1 MTLGTLC
8 LGPGKPPHPDLCRE
22 RSRSYID
29 NVTVTEGNTGTT
41 PAVFTVTL
49 TPASSQ
55 TVTVDYATADQS
67 AQAGTDYTSTQGT
80 LTFAPGETTKTITVP
95 VLGDNA
101 LESNERFVV
110 QLSNPTNATLAT
122 PQGIG
127 EIVNDDSHF
136 ARCQMSRSRPPWM
149 RVRRPLYRLTTAL
162 QLPTGVRSR

>member
-1 MTLGTLC
+1 MGLALNDAGDIYVSDPKNHRIQIFAEAHAVLT
-8 LGPGKPPHPDLCRE
+8 
-22 RSRSYID
+22 ID

-49 TPASSQ
+49 TSASSANCDG
-55 TVTVDYATADQS
+55 DYATADQS

-110 QLSNPTNATLAT
+110 QLSNPT
-122 PQGIG
+122 
-127 EIVNDDSHF
+127 
-136 ARCQMSRSRPPWM
+136 MRPWAQP
-149 RVRRPLYRLTTAL
+149 RE
-162 QLPTGVRSR
+162 